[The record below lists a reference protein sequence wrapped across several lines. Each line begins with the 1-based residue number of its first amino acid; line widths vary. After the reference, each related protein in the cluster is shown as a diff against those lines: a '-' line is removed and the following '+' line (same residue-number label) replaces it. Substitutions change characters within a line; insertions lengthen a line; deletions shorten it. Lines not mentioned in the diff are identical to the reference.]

1 MKPRNYHICT
11 VLYIYNIDISV
22 VTIFQFH
29 QIASPNKMVMERT
42 TCSRVRSL
50 NFVVN
55 TQCFCQP
62 IPSWAMDPVYKV
74 SVKTNETPMHLQHG
88 WRRKA
93 MTVMNS
99 WHIFRPWLTGHLHIS
114 GCHCSLS
121 TRNSITK
128 MFIWES
134 LMCAMKK
141 TQYLIFWIL
150 LLLIWQITSKILRYA
165 RFSVFVPFC
174 VVLTSC
180 SCVL

>member
-1 MKPRNYHICT
+1 M
-11 VLYIYNIDISV
+11 
-22 VTIFQFH
+22 
-29 QIASPNKMVMERT
+29 
-42 TCSRVRSL
+42 
-50 NFVVN
+50 N

-99 WHIFRPWLTGHLHIS
+99 WHILRPWLTGHLHIS

-165 RFSVFVPFC
+165 RFSDSASLFHFVLCWPAARAFC
-174 VVLTSC
+174 RAQRSMCGENLLSRHAELRWRAVPICANLCHSEC
-180 SCVL
+180 